1 MNLDTIKTTFGFVAD
16 HYVAVSV
23 GALVLAAGLRQA
35 LKLSKKQGKV
45 AQLRH
50 QRMETSASKVLAKIR
65 AMVPMQNPGPVFAYL
80 RQMNPYA
87 FEEMI
92 LHELEHRKLKIRRNA
107 AYSGDGGIDGT
118 FFLDDQKWLVQ
129 AKRYAKYVKKEHVW
143 AFDAVCKE
151 HKAKGLFVHTGKTP
165 KDLLELKRQC
175 GVVRIISGEELMLLF
190 SGHAVDLR
198 TAAEI
203 QAGRLGQT
211 QTASAPS
218 RGALTTAV

>member
-1 MNLDTIKTTFGFVAD
+1 VNTDTLKTILGFVTD
-16 HYVAVSV
+16 HYVAVSI
-23 GALVLAAGLRQA
+23 GALVVAAGLRQTV
-35 LKLSKKQGKV
+35 KLSKKQGKV

-50 QRMETSASKVLAKIR
+50 ARMETSAGKVLEKIR
-65 AMVPMQNPGPVFAYL
+65 AMVPLKNPGPVFAYL
-80 RQMNPYA
+80 RKMNPYA

-175 GVVRIISGEELMLLF
+175 GVVRII
-190 SGHAVDLR
+190 
-198 TAAEI
+198 
-203 QAGRLGQT
+203 
-211 QTASAPS
+211 
-218 RGALTTAV
+218 

>member
-1 MNLDTIKTTFGFVAD
+1 MNIDLIKTTFGFVAD

-23 GALVLAAGLRQA
+23 GALVLAASLRQA
-35 LKLSKKQGKV
+35 VKLSKKQGKE

-65 AMVPMQNPGPVFAYL
+65 SMVPMQNPGPVFAYL
-80 RQMNPYA
+80 RKMNPYA

-129 AKRYAKYVKKEHVW
+129 AKRYAQYVKKEHVW

-175 GVVRIISGEELMLLF
+175 GVVRIISGEELMQLF
-190 SGHAVDLR
+190 SGQAVDLR
-198 TAAEI
+198 TPDEVAA
-203 QAGRLGQT
+203 ARRAAALAT
-211 QTASAPS
+211 PAPV
-218 RGALTTAV
+218 RGALTTVG